1 MYLVTVQLDNK
12 TIVTD
17 TLVFTIEKNSLIT
30 FYSGIWKINWTSNV
44 EMRKEV
50 RGLNITKEMI
60 ELQMPILCDY
70 LENENISI
78 APYPK
83 YSSTVKVG
91 YYFEMSHDF
100 LKGYGKLEGI
110 KINQKMVVEDSTLI
124 LFNGKQTECQVMT
137 GENTSGLDEF
147 GVYHIKTFFN
157 IEHGFLKI
165 EYNYPNNKKIRF
177 ELIPVIKY

>member
-70 LENENISI
+70 
-78 APYPK
+78 
-83 YSSTVKVG
+83 
-91 YYFEMSHDF
+91 
-100 LKGYGKLEGI
+100 
-110 KINQKMVVEDSTLI
+110 
-124 LFNGKQTECQVMT
+124 
-137 GENTSGLDEF
+137 
-147 GVYHIKTFFN
+147 
-157 IEHGFLKI
+157 
-165 EYNYPNNKKIRF
+165 
-177 ELIPVIKY
+177 